1 MPIPQS
7 VVNTNESAPRFLMR
21 EFVARTEFKKVSR
34 VIGHVLSDM
43 GEASIVEPGSREYH
57 QIEAMKA
64 AQMVGHQFTHEA
76 KKQSKRDCLG
86 HLIASLAPNGA
97 SKNKAPSV

>member
-1 MPIPQS
+1 MNLETDPH
-7 VVNTNESAPRFLMR
+7 NPRLATRFSLR
-21 EFVARTEFKKVSR
+21 EFVSRTDFKKVSR
-34 VIGHVLSDM
+34 VIGHVLTDM
-43 GEASIVEPGSREYH
+43 GESSVVEPGSREYH
-57 QIEAMKA
+57 QIEAMRA
-64 AQMVGHQFTHEA
+64 AEMVGHQFTREA

>member
-1 MPIPQS
+1 MHKEPDPDNPD
-7 VVNTNESAPRFLMR
+7 VATRFSLR
-21 EFVARTEFKKVSR
+21 EFVSRTEFKKASR
-34 VIGHVLSDM
+34 VIGHVLTDM
-43 GEASIVEPGSREYH
+43 GESSVVEPGSREHH

-64 AQMVGHQFTHEA
+64 AQMVGHQFTKEA

-97 SKNKAPSV
+97 GNNKAPSA

>member
-1 MPIPQS
+1 MHK
-7 VVNTNESAPRFLMR
+7 ESDLYNPDVATRFSMR
-21 EFVARTEFKKVSR
+21 EFVSRTEFKKVSR
-34 VIGHVLSDM
+34 VIGHVLADM
-43 GEASIVEPGSREYH
+43 GEPSIVEPGSREYH

-64 AQMVGHQFTHEA
+64 AQMVGHQFTKEA

-97 SKNKAPSV
+97 SKNKAPYV